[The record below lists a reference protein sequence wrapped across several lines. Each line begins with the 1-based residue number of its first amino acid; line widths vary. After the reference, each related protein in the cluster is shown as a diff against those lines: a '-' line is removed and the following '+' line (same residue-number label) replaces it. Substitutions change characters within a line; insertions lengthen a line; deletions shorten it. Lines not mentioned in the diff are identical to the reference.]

1 MKDKKMLLI
10 ILLSVLFI
18 VDLVIILTGNASV
31 IDNNVYNFII
41 GFKNSSLTAVL
52 KAVTFLASTKFIIVA
67 TLLIFAYTLIR
78 KRYLLTPMVVSPII
92 HVLSNQGVKHLVRR
106 ARPDKA
112 LWLVQESG
120 FSFPS
125 GHTMISIFFYGTII
139 YLVNKY
145 DVKFKTQISSVCI
158 ALMVLVGI
166 SRIYL
171 GVHYAT
177 DVIGGYL
184 LAGALLLGLTYLFDK
199 KAGNK

>member
-1 MKDKKMLLI
+1 
-10 ILLSVLFI
+10 
-18 VDLVIILTGNASV
+18 
-31 IDNNVYNFII
+31 
-41 GFKNSSLTAVL
+41 
-52 KAVTFLASTKFIIVA
+52 
-67 TLLIFAYTLIR
+67 
-78 KRYLLTPMVVSPII
+78 
-92 HVLSNQGVKHLVRR
+92 
-106 ARPDKA
+106 
-112 LWLVQESG
+112 
-120 FSFPS
+120 
-125 GHTMISIFFYGTII
+125 MISIFFYGTII

>member
-52 KAVTFLASTKFIIVA
+52 KGVTFLASTKFIIVA

-78 KRYLLTPMVVSPII
+78 KRYLLTPMVISPIV

-125 GHTMISIFFYGTII
+125 GHTMISIFFYG
-139 YLVNKY
+139 
-145 DVKFKTQISSVCI
+145 
-158 ALMVLVGI
+158 
-166 SRIYL
+166 
-171 GVHYAT
+171 
-177 DVIGGYL
+177 
-184 LAGALLLGLTYLFDK
+184 
-199 KAGNK
+199 